1 MTSII
6 PELVALRKS
15 QGITQY
21 ALAKR
26 MGVHQTSLRQWE
38 LGTYTPAATVLPKW
52 ADALGYEL
60 VLHPK
65 SQS

>member
-1 MTSII
+1 MTNLIS
-6 PELVALRKS
+6 ELVALRKS

-60 VLHPK
+60 TLKAKAPI
-65 SQS
+65 